1 MGGEPKRKDLVL
13 IFGASGYGKTE
24 LGLRIYGT
32 RYTKGGQCLFI
43 DPTGNYGH
51 LGRRVRSARE
61 LEQLAEAA
69 GDRPFSLVYQP
80 DGDDLSAMWQ
90 AIYRRGRLLV
100 LVDEAQNF
108 GRAGEVQPGLHRLI
122 SQGRHRLVSLVMIVR
137 TPPEMPKV
145 ARGNYESLYTFRQTE
160 PDYARWLATRYFDVP
175 DAERRIQ
182 RLERF
187 HFLRVDAAGKIT
199 RGKLS

>member
-24 LGLRIYGT
+24 LGLRIYGS
-32 RYTKGGQCLFI
+32 RFKRGGQCLFI

-51 LGRRVRSARE
+51 LGRPVRSGAQ
-61 LEQLAEAA
+61 LHQLAAAA
-69 GDRPFSLVYQP
+69 GDHPFSLVYQP
-80 DGDDLSAMWQ
+80 EGDNLAEMWD
-90 AIYRRGRLLV
+90 AIYKRGRLLV

-108 GRAGEVQPGLHRLI
+108 GRSGDVQPGLHRLI

-145 ARGNYESLYTFRQTE
+145 ARGNYEALYTFRQTE
-160 PDYARWLATRYFDVP
+160 PDYAKWLASRYFDVP

-182 RLERF
+182 RLERL
-187 HFLRVDAAGKIT
+187 HFLRVDAAGIVT
-199 RGKLS
+199 RGKLA